1 MRKML
6 FLLLA
11 IATSATAWSQA
22 QPDYIPEQLGRD
34 AHHIIQSL
42 GAFVGNERAESQS
55 FDITYMPA
63 GNGVEGVMIINTAD
77 YRCTFKLD
85 AEYEMCYELT
95 IDIRSKEFLDQ
106 FYNLFAV
113 YRPRRATAASNSQ
126 STNSSNITC
135 IHFSTKIFKSL
146 YINTIHEFPIIC
158 LLQLC
163 KKRKKAFIF
172 S

>member
-1 MRKML
+1 ML

-85 AEYEMCYELT
+85 ADYEMCYELT

-113 YRPRRATAASNSQ
+113 YRTENQDDHRIMSFGNEKLRITENP
-126 STNSSNITC
+126 STTSRYRS
-135 IHFSTKIFKSL
+135 FKF
-146 YINTIHEFPIIC
+146 TID
-158 LLQLC
+158 Q
-163 KKRKKAFIF
+163 
-172 S
+172 

>member
-11 IATSATAWSQA
+11 IATSATAWSQT

-55 FDITYMPA
+55 FVITYMPA

-85 AEYEMCYELT
+85 ADYEMCYELT

-113 YRPRRATAASNSQ
+113 YRTENQDDHRIMSFGNEKLRITENP
-126 STNSSNITC
+126 STTSRYRS
-135 IHFSTKIFKSL
+135 FKFT
-146 YINTIHEFPIIC
+146 IN
-158 LLQLC
+158 Q
-163 KKRKKAFIF
+163 
-172 S
+172 

>member
-63 GNGVEGVMIINTAD
+63 GNGVEGVIIINTAD

-113 YRPRRATAASNSQ
+113 YRTENQDDHRIMSFGNEKLRITENP
-126 STNSSNITC
+126 STTSRYRS
-135 IHFSTKIFKSL
+135 FKFT
-146 YINTIHEFPIIC
+146 IN
-158 LLQLC
+158 Q
-163 KKRKKAFIF
+163 
-172 S
+172 

>member
-1 MRKML
+1 MRKMF

-11 IATSATAWSQA
+11 IATSATAWSQT

-85 AEYEMCYELT
+85 ADYEMCYELT

-113 YRPRRATAASNSQ
+113 YRTENQDDHRIMSFGNEKLRITENP
-126 STNSSNITC
+126 STTSRYRS
-135 IHFSTKIFKSL
+135 FKFT
-146 YINTIHEFPIIC
+146 IN
-158 LLQLC
+158 Q
-163 KKRKKAFIF
+163 
-172 S
+172 

>member
-6 FLLLA
+6 LLLLA

-77 YRCTFKLD
+77 YRCTFKRD
-85 AEYEMCYELT
+85 ADYEMCYELT

-113 YRPRRATAASNSQ
+113 YRTENQDDHRIMSFGNEKLRITENP
-126 STNSSNITC
+126 STTSRYRS
-135 IHFSTKIFKSL
+135 FKFT
-146 YINTIHEFPIIC
+146 IN
-158 LLQLC
+158 Q
-163 KKRKKAFIF
+163 
-172 S
+172 

>member
-106 FYNLFAV
+106 FYNLCAV
-113 YRPRRATAASNSQ
+113 YRTENQDDHRIMSFGNEKLRITENP
-126 STNSSNITC
+126 STTSRYRS
-135 IHFSTKIFKSL
+135 FKF
-146 YINTIHEFPIIC
+146 TID
-158 LLQLC
+158 Q
-163 KKRKKAFIF
+163 
-172 S
+172 

>member
-11 IATSATAWSQA
+11 IATSATAWSQT

-106 FYNLFAV
+106 FYHLFAV
-113 YRPRRATAASNSQ
+113 YRTENQDDHRIMSFGNEKLRITENP
-126 STNSSNITC
+126 STTSRYRS
-135 IHFSTKIFKSL
+135 FKFT
-146 YINTIHEFPIIC
+146 IN
-158 LLQLC
+158 Q
-163 KKRKKAFIF
+163 
-172 S
+172 

>member
-1 MRKML
+1 MKKTL
-6 FLLLA
+6 LVLLA
-11 IATSATAWSQA
+11 LIAHTAAWCQA

-63 GNGVEGVMIINTAD
+63 GNDVEGVMIINTAD

-85 AEYEMCYELT
+85 AQYEMCYELT

-113 YRPRRATAASNSQ
+113 YRTENQDDHRIMSFGNEKLRITENP
-126 STNSSNITC
+126 STTSRYRT
-135 IHFSTKIFKSL
+135 FKF
-146 YINTIHEFPIIC
+146 TIE
-158 LLQLC
+158 Q
-163 KKRKKAFIF
+163 
-172 S
+172 